1 MAKSYY
7 KYVERDSDSFVNW
20 ADIGKNMSDM
30 LIEKER
36 VREETRDAVDQS
48 TRDFQKYLTNNTPTG
63 QDESA
68 RKKALIHADNAS
80 KFMLM
85 QDTLLKSGKMKLKDY
100 TIGRQNIIDDTE
112 RLFDTMKVY
121 QSERDVVMQRYN
133 DGISSRGEILNMEEI
148 EAFGD
153 WEKSEPYII
162 PKTGRVAMAMKEE
175 QIVDGKKIYA
185 MNENPNAFASIL
197 ELNILMKQRW
207 NKFKLAEAT
216 EEWTSNLGTNLEEMT
231 VEEADILK
239 KGLVRTTED
248 ITKRTDLSE
257 DKKTVIYRFVDAEN
271 KFIKASLSNQFNR
284 ASTLLDYVER
294 APNDEKYFFTKDP
307 DVAKN
312 NPAAILKV
320 INPST
325 QVTTFQFSDEQM
337 KASEEYIRGFVR
349 SKYKK
354 SVKEES
360 TPQLKPPPQPR
371 KPASK
376 PASKPRTATGTSFSN
391 F

>member
-7 KYVERDSDSFVNW
+7 KYVEREADSFVNW
-20 ADIGKNMSDM
+20 ADIGKNMTDM
-30 LIEKER
+30 LAETNR
-36 VREETRDAVDQS
+36 VREEKKAAVDES
-48 TRDFQKYLTNNTPTG
+48 TRDFQSYLNNNTPTG

-68 RKKALIHADNAS
+68 RKEALIHADNAS

-85 QDTLLKSGKMKLKDY
+85 QDTLLKSGMMSLKDF

-112 RLFDTMKVY
+112 RLFDTMKTY
-121 QSERDVVMQRYN
+121 QAERDVVMQRYN
-133 DGISSRGEILNMEEI
+133 DDISSLGEVLNMEEI
-148 EAFGD
+148 EGFGN
-153 WEKSEPYII
+153 WEKSGAYIN
-162 PKTGRVAMAMKEE
+162 PQTGRVVMAMKDE
-175 QIVDGKKIYA
+175 QIVDGKKIYT
-185 MNENPNAFASIL
+185 MSKNPNTFASIL
-197 ELNILMKQRW
+197 ELNRLAKQRW
-207 NKFKLAEAT
+207 DKFKVAEAT
-216 EEWTSNLGTNLEEMT
+216 EKWTSSLGTNLEEMT

-284 ASTLLDYVER
+284 ASTLLDYVQT
-294 APNDEKYFFTKDP
+294 ASNDKKYFFTKDP

-312 NPAAILKV
+312 DPAAILKV
-320 INPST
+320 INPAT
-325 QVTTFQFSDEQM
+325 QATTFQFSDEQI

-371 KPASK
+371 KSASK
-376 PASKPRTATGTSFSN
+376 PASKPKATTGTSFSN